1 VNRVAF
7 KLKTSIDNPIIV
19 SALQTGALNSKF
31 KISKFP
37 NKNQT
42 HQTIVAHDLC
52 RVDKKLDILNYRG
65 CVIDAFFTAIRQGFS

>member
-1 VNRVAF
+1 MNRVAF

-42 HQTIVAHDLC
+42 IVAHDLC

-65 CVIDAFFTAIRQGFS
+65 CVIDVFFTAIIQGFS